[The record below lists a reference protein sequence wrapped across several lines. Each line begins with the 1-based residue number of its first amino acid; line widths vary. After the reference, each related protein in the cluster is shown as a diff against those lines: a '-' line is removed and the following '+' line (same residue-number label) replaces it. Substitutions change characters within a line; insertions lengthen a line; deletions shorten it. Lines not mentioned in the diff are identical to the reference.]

1 MVTKEKEFTCNDI
14 EVYKNK
20 KAKKL
25 LISTSIA
32 FCTLVFIYSFLI
44 CKFISTLNLLIA

>member
-1 MVTKEKEFTCNDI
+1 MITKEENIICNEI

-20 KAKKL
+20 RAKRL

-32 FCTLVFIYSFLI
+32 FCTLVFIYSYLI
-44 CKFISTLNLLIA
+44 CKFISTLNMLIL